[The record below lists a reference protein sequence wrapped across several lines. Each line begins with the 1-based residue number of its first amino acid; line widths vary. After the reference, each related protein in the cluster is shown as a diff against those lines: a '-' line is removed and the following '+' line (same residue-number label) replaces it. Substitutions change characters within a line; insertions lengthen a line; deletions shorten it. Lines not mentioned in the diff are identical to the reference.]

1 MARPRRRLRV
11 RPGRLLLNLFLL
23 AAGIIF
29 IFPLIWVFFTSF
41 KTDAE
46 IVRATPTLLP
56 KTWTLDNYLG
66 LPSRA
71 PFLRFFVN
79 SLLVSGVSTV
89 FIVFTCTVAGYVFAK
104 YRFPGRNLLF
114 FLVIGTI
121 LIPIQTYIV
130 PLYVFVR
137 QLQWLN
143 TYQGMIFPTIIM
155 SSGIFFLRQ
164 SIRDIPDD
172 LIEAMRVDG
181 ANEFT
186 ILFRLIFPLSVA
198 SIAAISIVNWVYTWS
213 LFIWPLIVVNQESRF
228 TMEIGLMY
236 FQRQFITEYGGT
248 MAATTLSLLP
258 VLVVFLIFRTQIIE
272 GISYSGVKG

>member
-1 MARPRRRLRV
+1 
-11 RPGRLLLNLFLL
+11 
-23 AAGIIF
+23 
-29 IFPLIWVFFTSF
+29 
-41 KTDAE
+41 
-46 IVRATPTLLP
+46 
-56 KTWTLDNYLG
+56 
-66 LPSRA
+66 
-71 PFLRFFVN
+71 
-79 SLLVSGVSTV
+79 
-89 FIVFTCTVAGYVFAK
+89 VFTCTVAGYVFAK

-198 SIAAISIVNWVYTWS
+198 SIAAIAIVNWVYTWS
-213 LFIWPLIVVNQESRF
+213 LFIWPLIVVNQEARF

>member
-1 MARPRRRLRV
+1 MCRRAVRWKCWSRRSTKRPSSISTWATPRRSRWCFSRSRCCLSLFSSVCSTRRRDRMAATTMARPRRRLRV

-114 FLVIGTI
+114 FLVICTI

-143 TYQGMIFPTIIM
+143 TYQGMTFPTIIM

-172 LIEAMRVDG
+172 LIEA
-181 ANEFT
+181 
-186 ILFRLIFPLSVA
+186 
-198 SIAAISIVNWVYTWS
+198 
-213 LFIWPLIVVNQESRF
+213 
-228 TMEIGLMY
+228 
-236 FQRQFITEYGGT
+236 
-248 MAATTLSLLP
+248 
-258 VLVVFLIFRTQIIE
+258 
-272 GISYSGVKG
+272 